1 MTFLLSTIYPSA
13 LAGVIISLP
22 SPTFH
27 CMFSWL
33 PLLLCM
39 SCLEGTKIKRSILII
54 NSADSG
60 ILNRSSHA
68 LFCFFGNLRETW
80 TRHFNPR
87 DALFLLLNIRQACVE
102 PLLYPPLIKC
112 SIKTLPHNWC
122 CLRITARL
130 SPGKEK
136 LLLRAGIL
144 HLWRASLW
152 KLNTG
157 RILKNSSIIS

>member
-33 PLLLCM
+33 PLLLCT
-39 SCLEGTKIKRSILII
+39 SCLEGTKIKRSTLII
-54 NSADSG
+54 NSANSG
-60 ILNRSSHA
+60 ILNRSSQT

-80 TRHFNPR
+80 TRYFNPR
-87 DALFLLLNIRQACVE
+87 DALFLLLNVRQACVE
-102 PLLYPPLIKC
+102 TLLYPTLIKC

-122 CLRITARL
+122 CLRITARERK
-130 SPGKEK
+130 S
-136 LLLRAGIL
+136 
-144 HLWRASLW
+144 SCW
-152 KLNTG
+152 KQAYYTCEEQVCEN
-157 RILKNSSIIS
+157 